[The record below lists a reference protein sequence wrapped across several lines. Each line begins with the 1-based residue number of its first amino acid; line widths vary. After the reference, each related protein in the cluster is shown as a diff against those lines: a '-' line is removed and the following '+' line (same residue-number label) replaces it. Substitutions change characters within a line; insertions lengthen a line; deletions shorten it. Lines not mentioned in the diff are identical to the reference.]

1 MEINELV
8 QKAHQNAIEK
18 GFWEYFYNN
27 RIIQVIENTKEQD
40 EICDT
45 LENAFISQNLLL
57 IVSEISEAMEG
68 LRKNDMDNF
77 REELADVAIRL
88 ADLAGALEIDL
99 EEEIVKKMEK
109 NKNRPHM
116 HNKKF

>member
-1 MEINELV
+1 MEIKELV
-8 QKAHQNAIEK
+8 QKAHTNALEK
-18 GFWEYFYNN
+18 GFWYNFYIN
-27 RIIQVIENTKEQD
+27 RIIKECREDELENE
-40 EICDT
+40 

-57 IVSEISEAMEG
+57 IVSEVTEAMEG